1 MALSL
6 PLSGQTQ
13 TVGLSGDPLRI
24 FATCTGR
31 LSALMEFQW
40 MFDGPL
46 SEQTEAERARM
57 IDLIDTIMPPEKGRD
72 VLAWRINAK
81 YAQSRLLTRA
91 RFASDS
97 HDATWAAEQSERMI
111 SECRA
116 LMLS

>member
-6 PLSGQTQ
+6 PLSGQAQ

-57 IDLIDTIMPPEKGRD
+57 IGLIDAIMPPEKGRD

-97 HDATWAAEQSERMI
+97 RDATWAAEQAERMI